1 MEKDKLIEKLS
12 KEQDIAAWKD
22 LRIHAARDAI
32 LMVANDITLTE
43 VGAEF
48 AADNK
53 DMVSIWI
60 KEKTIKKLDK
70 DFLNMMETQME
81 KKYHF
86 IIVQP
91 FVLIQEI
98 LN

>member
-1 MEKDKLIEKLS
+1 MDKEKLIEKLTQ
-12 KEQDIAAWKD
+12 EQDIAAWKD

-32 LMVANDITLTE
+32 LMVANDITLAE

-60 KEKTIKKLDK
+60 TEKTVKKLDEQ
-70 DFLNMMETQME
+70 FLNKMETQME